1 MLPLKEGANIFQRA
15 AQKCIALAQ
24 YTVVRVTFRQ
34 YPKVVVPTPHPPK
47 ALIIILLDSVFF
59 ITLTHLVVDLQALS
73 LDYKLVTVGLVNW
86 YQSPQTCFH
95 MVWRS
100 WNG

>member
-1 MLPLKEGANIFQRA
+1 MERNDLQVFPEIGSFLLVRP
-15 AQKCIALAQ
+15 Q

-73 LDYKLVTVGLVNW
+73 LDYKLVTVSLVNW

-95 MVWRS
+95 MVCRS